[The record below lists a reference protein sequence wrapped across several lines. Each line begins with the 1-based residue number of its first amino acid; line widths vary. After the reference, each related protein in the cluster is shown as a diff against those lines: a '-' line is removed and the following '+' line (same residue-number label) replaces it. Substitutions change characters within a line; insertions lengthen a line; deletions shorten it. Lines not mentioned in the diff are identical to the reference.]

1 MLFYIGL
8 NNLIIILKGDLFDK
22 LCIFWDLY
30 YCIFKELLVLWYFFF
45 FVIEFEKNIKKIEFI
60 FIELNNIII
69 VLRFI
74 LDGWIDM
81 YEILSMDLVI
91 LFY

>member
-1 MLFYIGL
+1 MYIL
-8 NNLIIILKGDLFDK
+8 RFILLYIYRVISIM
-22 LCIFWDLY
+22 IF
-30 YCIFKELLVLWYFFF
+30 IFFCYWVW
-45 FVIEFEKNIKKIEFI
+45 EKYKKIEFI

-74 LDGWIDM
+74 LGGWIDM

>member
-1 MLFYIGL
+1 MYIL
-8 NNLIIILKGDLFDK
+8 RFILLYIYRVISIMIFFFLLLSLRKILKNLI
-22 LCIFWDLY
+22 Y
-30 YCIFKELLVLWYFFF
+30 
-45 FVIEFEKNIKKIEFI
+45 

>member
-1 MLFYIGL
+1 M
-8 NNLIIILKGDLFDK
+8 
-22 LCIFWDLY
+22 IF
-30 YCIFKELLVLWYFFF
+30 IYFCYW
-45 FVIEFEKNIKKIEFI
+45 VWEKYKKIEFI